1 MEKGTQTFW
10 RDEAGGV
17 FRPILLSLLLVAV
30 LAVIVAASEGLMSI
44 LEPLK
49 GVSWLLRLG

>member
-1 MEKGTQTFW
+1 MEKGMRTFW
-10 RDEAGGV
+10 NDEAGGV

-49 GVSWLLRLG
+49 GVSWLFRLG

>member
-1 MEKGTQTFW
+1 MGKGTRTFW
-10 RDEAGGV
+10 NDEAGGV

-30 LAVIVAASEGLMSI
+30 LVVIVAASEGLMSI